1 MSVGV
6 TVKVSGKKDNV
17 ENVIAT
23 LVEKYVF
30 IRQSKMR
37 PTGDPPGEF
46 FCFVDLLVEQGVRKA
61 E

>member
-6 TVKVSGKKDNV
+6 TVKISGKKDNV

-46 FCFVDLLVEQGVRKA
+46 FCFVDLLVEK
-61 E
+61 